1 MLDLGPEWL
10 TIVLFGSLVVLLLLG
25 LPLVFAIG
33 GTATLFIALLWGP
46 QALPVLA
53 NRTYMAMDMFML
65 VAVPMFIFMG
75 AMLQRC
81 GIAEDMY
88 ELMYHWMGGLRGGLA
103 AGTVL
108 ICTMFAAMVGI
119 SGAATTSMGLI
130 ALPSMLKRGYKKDI
144 AIGCISAGGSLGIL
158 IPPSILM
165 IILALTSR
173 QSIGQMFIA
182 GILPGLLLSSLMV
195 GYILIRCAVQK
206 DMGPAVPPDE
216 RLPRRE
222 RIRLLA
228 GLALPICLILAVMGS
243 MFFGLATPSE
253 ASAVGAFGAILS
265 AMIKRTFNRETFSSA
280 LFVTLRLST
289 MVIWIVF
296 AASAFTALYAVTG
309 ASSLIG
315 ELIRGVGDPWMVI
328 ITMQLILFVLGMFFD
343 PTGIVLLAAPIFFP
357 IVMSLGFDPLW
368 FAILFVINME
378 IAYLTPPFGFNLFYM
393 KAVVPPGV
401 TMFDI
406 YKSAIPFVALMIF
419 GLALCMI
426 FPGIITWLP
435 SLMHT

>member
-1 MLDLGPEWL
+1 MLSLGPEWL
-10 TIVLFGSLVVLLLLG
+10 TVILFGSLVFMLLLG

-33 GTATLFIALLWGP
+33 GVATLFIILLWGP
-46 QALPVLA
+46 HALPILA
-53 NRTYMAMDMFML
+53 NRTYMAMDMFLL

-158 IPPSILM
+158 IPPSVLM
-165 IILALTSR
+165 IILAVVSR
-173 QSIGQMFIA
+173 QSVGQMFIA
-182 GILPGLLLSSLMV
+182 GILPGLLLSFLMV
-195 GYILIRCAVQK
+195 SYILIRCAVQK
-206 DMGPAVPPDE
+206 DMGPAIPPGD

-228 GLALPICLILAVMGS
+228 GLALPIGLIFSVMGS

-253 ASAVGAFGAILS
+253 ASAIGAFGAIVS
-265 AMIKRTFNRETFSSA
+265 AAIKRTLTWESFTSA
-280 LFVTLRLST
+280 LFVTMRLST

-315 ELIRGVGDPWMVI
+315 GLIRGVGDPWMVI

-343 PTGIVLLAAPIFFP
+343 PTGIVLLTAPIFFP
-357 IVMSLGFDPLW
+357 IVTSLGFDPLW

-401 TMFDI
+401 TMMDI
-406 YKSAIPFVALMIF
+406 YRSAIPFVALMIF
-419 GLALCMI
+419 GLILCMI

-435 SLMHT
+435 GLMVT

>member
-1 MLDLGPEWL
+1 MPDLGPEWL
-10 TIVLFGSLVVLLLLG
+10 TIILFGSLIVLLLMG

-33 GTATLFIALLWGP
+33 GTATLFIILLWGP
-46 QALPVLA
+46 HALPILA

-108 ICTMFAAMVGI
+108 ICTLFAAMVGI

-130 ALPSMLKRGYKKDI
+130 ALPSMLRRGYKKDI
-144 AIGCISAGGSLGIL
+144 AIGSISAGGSLGIL

-195 GYILIRCAVQK
+195 AYILIRCRIQK
-206 DMGPAVPPDE
+206 DMGPAVPPAE
-216 RLPRRE
+216 RLPARE
-222 RIRLLA
+222 RVKLL
-228 GLALPICLILAVMGS
+228 GWLALPIGLIFAVMGS

-253 ASAVGAFGAILS
+253 ASAIGAFGAIVS
-265 AMIKRTFNRETFSSA
+265 AAIKRTLNWQTFSSA
-280 LFVTLRLST
+280 LFVTLRLSA

-309 ASSLIG
+309 ASALIG
-315 ELIRGVGDPWMVI
+315 GLITGAGDPWMVI
-328 ITMQLILFVLGMFFD
+328 ITMQLILFMLGMFFD
-343 PTGIVLLAAPIFFP
+343 PTGIVLLTAPLFFP
-357 IVMSLGFDPLW
+357 IVISLGFDPLW

-401 TMFDI
+401 TMWDI
-406 YKSAIPFVALMIF
+406 YKSAIPFVLLMMF
-419 GLALCMI
+419 GLILCMI

-435 SLMHT
+435 SLMRT

>member
-1 MLDLGPEWL
+1 MLSLGPEWL
-10 TIVLFGSLVVLLLLG
+10 TIILFGSLVFVLLLG

-33 GTATLFIALLWGP
+33 GVATFFIILLWGP
-46 QALPVLA
+46 HALPILA
-53 NRTYMAMDMFML
+53 NRTYMAMDMFLL

-158 IPPSILM
+158 IPPSVLM
-165 IILALTSR
+165 IILAVTSR
-173 QSIGQMFIA
+173 QSVGQMFIA
-182 GILPGLLLSSLMV
+182 GILPGLLLSFLMV
-195 GYILIRCAVQK
+195 SYILIRCRIQK
-206 DMGPAVPPDE
+206 DMGPAIPMGD

-222 RIRLLA
+222 RIKLLW
-228 GLALPICLILAVMGS
+228 GLALPIGLIFAVMGS

-253 ASAVGAFGAILS
+253 ASAIGAFGAIVS
-265 AMIKRTFNRETFSSA
+265 AAIKRTFTWESFTSA
-280 LFVTLRLST
+280 LFVTMRLST

-315 ELIRGVGDPWMVI
+315 GLIKGVGDPWMVI

-343 PTGIVLLAAPIFFP
+343 PTGIVLLTAPIFFP
-357 IVMSLGFDPLW
+357 IVVSLGFDPLW

-401 TMFDI
+401 TMMDI
-406 YKSAIPFVALMIF
+406 YKSAIPFVGLMIF
-419 GLALCMI
+419 GLILCMI

-435 SLMHT
+435 SLMRT

>member
-1 MLDLGPEWL
+1 MLGLGPEWL
-10 TIVLFGSLVVLLLLG
+10 TVILFGSLVLVLLLG

-33 GTATLFIALLWGP
+33 GVATFFIIFLWGP
-46 QALPVLA
+46 HALPVLA
-53 NRTYMAMDMFML
+53 NRTYMVMDMFLL

-88 ELMYHWMGGLRGGLA
+88 ELMYHWLGGLRGGLA

-130 ALPSMLKRGYKKDI
+130 ALPSMLKRGYNKKI

-158 IPPSILM
+158 IPPSVLM

-173 QSIGQMFIA
+173 VSVGEMFIA
-182 GILPGLLLSSLMV
+182 GILPGLLLSSLFV
-195 GYILIRCAVQK
+195 TYILIRCYFQE
-206 DMGPAVPPDE
+206 DMGPSVPEEE
-216 RLPRRE
+216 RLPPGE
-222 RIRLLA
+222 RAKLA
-228 GLALPICLILAVMGS
+228 GALVLPIALIFAVMGS
-243 MFFGLATPSE
+243 MFFGIATPSE
-253 ASAVGAFGAILS
+253 ASAIGALGAIVS
-265 AMIKRTFNRETFSSA
+265 AMIKRTFNWESFTSA
-280 LFVTLRLST
+280 LFITLRLSS

-296 AASAFTALYAVTG
+296 AASAYTALYAVTG
-309 ASSLIG
+309 AASLVG
-315 ELIRGVGDPWMVI
+315 TLIKTVGDPWMVI

-343 PTGIVLLAAPIFFP
+343 PTGIVLLTAPIFFP
-357 IVMSLGFDPLW
+357 IITSLGFDPLW

-378 IAYLTPPFGFNLFYM
+378 LAYLTPPFGFNLFYM
-393 KAVVPPGV
+393 KAVVPPGI
-401 TMFDI
+401 TMIDI
-406 YKSAIPFVALMIF
+406 YKSQTPFVLLMIL
-419 GLALCMI
+419 GLILCMI

-435 SLMHT
+435 SLMRT

>member
-1 MLDLGPEWL
+1 MAELGPEWL
-10 TIVLFGSLVVLLLLG
+10 TIILFGSLVILLLAG
-25 LPLVFAIG
+25 VPLVFAIG
-33 GTATLFIALLWGP
+33 GVATLFIIILWGP
-46 QALPVLA
+46 HALPILA
-53 NRTYMAMDMFML
+53 NRTYMTMDQFLL

-130 ALPSMLKRGYKKDI
+130 ALPSMRKRGYKKDI
-144 AIGCISAGGSLGIL
+144 ALGCISAGGSLGIL
-158 IPPSILM
+158 IPPSVLM

-182 GILPGLLLSSLMV
+182 GILPGLLLSGLFV
-195 GYILIRCAVQK
+195 AYILIRCYFQK
-206 DMGPAVPPDE
+206 DLGPAVPTGD
-216 RLPRRE
+216 RLSLGQ
-222 RIRLLA
+222 RLKLLW
-228 GLALPICLILAVMGS
+228 GLLLPVCLVFAVMGS

-253 ASAVGAFGAILS
+253 ASAIGALGAILS
-265 AMIKRTFNRETFSSA
+265 AVIKRSLTWENFTSA
-280 LFVTLRLST
+280 LFITLRLST

-309 ASSLIG
+309 ASSLLS
-315 ELIRGVGDPWMVI
+315 ELITGVGNPWMVM
-328 ITMQLILFVLGMFFD
+328 ITMMLILLVLGMFFD
-343 PTGIVLLAAPIFFP
+343 PTGIVLLTAPIFFP

-378 IAYLTPPFGFNLFYM
+378 LAFLTPPFGFNLFYM
-393 KAVVPPGV
+393 KAVVPPDV
-401 TMFDI
+401 TMWDI
-406 YKSAIPFVALMIF
+406 YKSATPFVMLMIL
-419 GLALCMI
+419 GLALCMV
-426 FPGIITWLP
+426 FPEIITWLP
-435 SLMHT
+435 SLMRT

>member
-1 MLDLGPEWL
+1 MAELGPEWL
-10 TIVLFGSLVVLLLLG
+10 TVILFGSLIVLLLSG
-25 LPLVFAIG
+25 LRLVFAIG
-33 GTATLFIALLWGP
+33 GVATLFIIVLWGP
-46 QALPVLA
+46 HALPILA
-53 NRTYMAMDMFML
+53 NRTYMAMDMFLL

-88 ELMYHWMGGLRGGLA
+88 ELMYHWMSGLRGGLA

-144 AIGCISAGGSLGIL
+144 ALGCISAGGSLGIL
-158 IPPSILM
+158 IPPSVLM

-173 QSIGQMFIA
+173 LSLGQLFIA
-182 GILPGLLLSSLMV
+182 GILPGLLLSSLFV
-195 GYILIRCAVQK
+195 GYILIRCYFQK
-206 DMGPAVPPDE
+206 DMGPAVPPEE
-216 RLPRRE
+216 RLSRAQRL
-222 RIRLLA
+222 RLLVA
-228 GLALPICLILAVMGS
+228 LVLPVGLIFAVMGS

-253 ASAVGAFGAILS
+253 ASAIGALGAIVS
-265 AMIKRTFNRETFSSA
+265 AVIKRSFTWPNFTSA
-280 LFVTLRLST
+280 LFITLRLSA

-309 ASSLIG
+309 ASSLVAD
-315 ELIRGVGDPWMVI
+315 LITAGGNPWVAI
-328 ITMQLILFVLGMFFD
+328 ITMQLILLVLGMFFD
-343 PTGIVLLAAPIFFP
+343 PSGIVLLTAPIFFP
-357 IVMSLGFDPLW
+357 IVISLGFDPLW

-378 IAYLTPPFGFNLFYM
+378 LAFLTPPFGFNLFYM

-401 TMFDI
+401 TMMDI
-406 YKSAIPFVALMIF
+406 YRSATPFVLLMIL
-419 GLALCMI
+419 GLIICMI

-435 SLMHT
+435 SLMAT

>member
-1 MLDLGPEWL
+1 MAELGPEAL
-10 TIVLFGSLVVLLLLG
+10 TVILFGSLILLLLTG

-33 GTATLFIALLWGP
+33 GVATFFIIILWGP
-46 QALPVLA
+46 HALPILA
-53 NRTYMAMDMFML
+53 NRTYMAMDMFLL

-88 ELMYHWMGGLRGGLA
+88 ELMYHWMSGLRGGLA

-144 AIGCISAGGSLGIL
+144 ALGCISAGGSLGIL
-158 IPPSILM
+158 IPPSVLM

-173 QSIGQMFIA
+173 QSLGQMFVA
-182 GILPGLLLSSLMV
+182 GILPGLLLSSLFV
-195 GYILIRCAVQK
+195 GYILIRCYIQK
-206 DMGPAVPPDE
+206 DMGPAVPPEE
-216 RLPRRE
+216 RLSRAKRF
-222 RIRLLA
+222 RLL
-228 GLALPICLILAVMGS
+228 GALVLPVALIFAVMGS

-253 ASAVGAFGAILS
+253 ASAIGALGAIVS
-265 AMIKRTFNRETFSSA
+265 ALVKRSFTWENFSSA
-280 LFVTLRLST
+280 LFITLRLSV

-309 ASSLIG
+309 ASSLVSDL
-315 ELIRGVGDPWMVI
+315 LIGVGDPWMAI
-328 ITMQLILFVLGMFFD
+328 IIMMLILLVLGMFFD
-343 PTGIVLLAAPIFFP
+343 PTGIVLLTAPIFFP
-357 IVMSLGFDPLW
+357 IVTSLGFDPLW

-378 IAYLTPPFGFNLFYM
+378 LAFLTPPFGFNLFYM
-393 KAVVPPGV
+393 KAIVPADV
-401 TMFDI
+401 SMMDI
-406 YKSAIPFVALMIF
+406 YRSATPFVFLMIL
-419 GLALCMI
+419 GLVLCMI

-435 SLMHT
+435 SLMTI

>member
-1 MLDLGPEWL
+1 MAELGPEWL
-10 TIVLFGSLVVLLLLG
+10 SIILFGSLVLLLLMG
-25 LPLVFAIG
+25 VPLVFAIG
-33 GTATLFIALLWGP
+33 GVATFFIIFLWGP
-46 QALPVLA
+46 QALPILEK
-53 NRTYMAMDMFML
+53 RTYMVMDQFLL

-88 ELMYHWMGGLRGGLA
+88 DLMYHWMGGLRGGLA

-108 ICTMFAAMVGI
+108 ICTKFAAMVGI

-144 AIGCISAGGSLGIL
+144 ALGCISAGGSLGIL
-158 IPPSILM
+158 IPPSVLM

-182 GILPGLLLSSLMV
+182 GILPGLLLSGLFV
-195 GYILIRCAVQK
+195 TYILIRCYFQK
-206 DMGPAVPPDE
+206 DLGPAVPDHE
-216 RLPRRE
+216 RLSWNKRL
-222 RIRLLA
+222 RLL
-228 GLALPICLILAVMGS
+228 GALLLPVLLVFAVMGS

-253 ASAVGAFGAILS
+253 ASAIGALGAILS
-265 AMIKRTFNRETFSSA
+265 AIVKRSFTWENFTSA
-280 LFVTLRLST
+280 LFITLRLSA

-296 AASAFTALYAVTG
+296 AASVFTALYAVTG
-309 ASSLIG
+309 AASLVG
-315 ELIRGVGDPWMVI
+315 DLITGVGDPWMAILV
-328 ITMQLILFVLGMFFD
+328 MMLILIVLGMFFD
-343 PTGIVLLAAPIFFP
+343 PTGIVLLTAPIFFP
-357 IVMSLGFDPLW
+357 IVTSLGFDPLW

-378 IAYLTPPFGFNLFYM
+378 LAFLTPPFGFNLFYM

-401 TMFDI
+401 TMWDI
-406 YKSAIPFVALMIF
+406 YRSATPFVFLMIL
-419 GLALCMI
+419 GLALCMM

-435 SLMHT
+435 SLMRT

>member
-1 MLDLGPEWL
+1 MAELGPEWL
-10 TIVLFGSLVVLLLLG
+10 TIILFGSLVVLLLMG
-25 LPLVFAIG
+25 VPLVFAIG
-33 GTATLFIALLWGP
+33 GVATFFIIFLWGP
-46 QALPVLA
+46 QALPILEK
-53 NRTYMAMDMFML
+53 RTYMVMDQFLL

-88 ELMYHWMGGLRGGLA
+88 DLMYHWMGGLRGGLA

-130 ALPSMLKRGYKKDI
+130 ALPSMRSRGYKKDI
-144 AIGCISAGGSLGIL
+144 ALGCISAGGSLGIL
-158 IPPSILM
+158 IPPSVLM

-182 GILPGLLLSSLMV
+182 GILPGLLLSGLFV
-195 GYILIRCAVQK
+195 AYILIRCYIQK
-206 DMGPAVPPDE
+206 DLGPAVPPDE
-216 RLPRRE
+216 RLSRTQRL
-222 RIRLLA
+222 RLLW
-228 GLALPICLILAVMGS
+228 GLLLPVCLVFAVMGS

-253 ASAVGAFGAILS
+253 ASAIGALGAIVS
-265 AMIKRTFNRETFSSA
+265 AVIKRSFTWESFTSA
-280 LFVTLRLST
+280 LFITLRLST

-309 ASSLIG
+309 ASSLLG
-315 ELIRGVGDPWMVI
+315 DLITGVGDPWMVM
-328 ITMQLILFVLGMFFD
+328 ITMMLILLVLGMFFD
-343 PTGIVLLAAPIFFP
+343 PTGIVLLTAPIFFP
-357 IVMSLGFDPLW
+357 IVISLGFDPLW

-378 IAYLTPPFGFNLFYM
+378 LAFLTPPFGFNLFYM
-393 KAVVPPGV
+393 KAVVPPDV
-401 TMFDI
+401 TMWDI
-406 YKSAIPFVALMIF
+406 YKSATPFVLLMIL
-419 GLALCMI
+419 GLAICMA

-435 SLMHT
+435 SLMKT

>member
-1 MLDLGPEWL
+1 MAELGPEWL
-10 TIVLFGSLVVLLLLG
+10 TVILFGSLIVLLLSG
-25 LPLVFAIG
+25 LRLVFAIG
-33 GTATLFIALLWGP
+33 GVATFFIIVLWGP
-46 QALPVLA
+46 HALPILA
-53 NRTYMAMDMFML
+53 NRTYMAMDMFLL

-88 ELMYHWMGGLRGGLA
+88 ELMYHWMSGLRGGLA
-103 AGTVL
+103 AGTVI

-144 AIGCISAGGSLGIL
+144 ALGCISAGGSLGIL
-158 IPPSILM
+158 IPPSVLM

-173 QSIGQMFIA
+173 LSLGQLFIA
-182 GILPGLLLSSLMV
+182 GILPGLLLSSLFV
-195 GYILIRCAVQK
+195 GYILIRCYFQK
-206 DMGPAVPPDE
+206 DLGPAVPPEE
-216 RLPRRE
+216 RLSRAQ
-222 RIRLLA
+222 RLKLLVA
-228 GLALPICLILAVMGS
+228 LVLPVGLIFAVMGS

-253 ASAVGAFGAILS
+253 ASAIGALGAIVS
-265 AMIKRTFNRETFSSA
+265 AVIKRSFTWENFTSA
-280 LFVTLRLST
+280 LFITLRLSA

-309 ASSLIG
+309 ASSLVAD
-315 ELIRGVGDPWMVI
+315 LITAGGNPWVAI
-328 ITMQLILFVLGMFFD
+328 ITMQLILLVLGMFFD
-343 PTGIVLLAAPIFFP
+343 PSGIVLLTAPIFFP

-378 IAYLTPPFGFNLFYM
+378 LAFLTPPFGFNLFYM

-401 TMFDI
+401 TMMDI
-406 YKSAIPFVALMIF
+406 YRSATPFVLLMIL
-419 GLALCMI
+419 GLIICMI

-435 SLMHT
+435 SLMST